1 MFCIRATCFRVD
13 FESLSL
19 LASLPSATLGVLKRI
34 LCNWN
39 LYQKIKCF
47 THPILL

>member
-13 FESLSL
+13 FESVSL
-19 LASLPSATLGVLKRI
+19 LASLSSATLGVLKCI